1 MHQSFNDYQE
11 TLQRKFN
18 TIHKVAY
25 YNNFLTTFSSQASV
39 AVTCRGNFIAP
50 DGWNNWYSW
59 CHADVPSFLRYE
71 PPWLDSKILSC
82 CEKMIS
88 YRKSD
93 NGETLSCDVITCLLV
108 TKDYDDNF
116 QVLAEIYGTIP
127 MCFKLLGVTNDTWNI
142 NYKFINFAEIYCKLL
157 NSKSCIWF
165 LFEI

>member
-59 CHADVPSFLRYE
+59 SHADVPSFLRYE

-93 NGETLSCDVITCLLV
+93 NGETLSCDVTCLLV
-108 TKDYDDNF
+108 TRDYDDNF
-116 QVLAEIYGTIP
+116 QVVAEISQSLCVSNLWVLWMIRETQ
-127 MCFKLLGVTNDTWNI
+127 
-142 NYKFINFAEIYCKLL
+142 YCKLL
-157 NSKSCIWF
+157 NSKSSIWF